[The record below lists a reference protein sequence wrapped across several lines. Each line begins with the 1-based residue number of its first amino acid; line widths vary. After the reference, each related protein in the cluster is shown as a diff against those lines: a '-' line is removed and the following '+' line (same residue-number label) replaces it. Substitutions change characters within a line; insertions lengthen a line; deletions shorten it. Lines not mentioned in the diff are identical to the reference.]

1 MYTALCDSGP
11 GCGPR
16 FETPPSLPRGWTAG
30 ANEPLGNGSAA
41 GASISRN
48 RRPTGATAR
57 SGSGAPRLFGSMASK
72 PEPDDMAHYFK
83 NLDDRLAAEAR
94 ERNAGR
100 LRMAVV
106 ILCTVQSACAACFLA
121 TMTAMPDGFES
132 GLLVMTVAV
141 TAASGVV
148 GICGAFYRV
157 GPALHWFVISQ
168 VWCLS
173 NIIAQCVRDRQSTR
187 RQRIF
192 CADEPD
198 AGSSCLMAVQDRQA
212 AALFGGMLVA
222 YISVFVADGLAQSIQ
237 QQFEYRD
244 NHLLVQ
250 FVWLMQKRTL
260 ISVSRFEETIHTQF
274 EELINL
280 GYLKLK
286 A

>member
-1 MYTALCDSGP
+1 
-11 GCGPR
+11 
-16 FETPPSLPRGWTAG
+16 
-30 ANEPLGNGSAA
+30 
-41 GASISRN
+41 
-48 RRPTGATAR
+48 
-57 SGSGAPRLFGSMASK
+57 MASK
-72 PEPDDMAHYFK
+72 PEPDDMADYYK
-83 NLDDRLAAEAR
+83 NLDDRLAAEGR
-94 ERNAGR
+94 ERSAGR
-100 LRMAVV
+100 LRMAVI

-121 TMTAMPDGFES
+121 TMTAMPEGFES
-132 GLLVMTVAV
+132 GLLVMTVAI

-148 GICGAFYRV
+148 GVCGAFYRV

-192 CADEPD
+192 CAEERG
-198 AGSSCLMAVQDRQA
+198 AGSSCLVAVQDQQA
-212 AALFGGMLVA
+212 AALFGAILVA
-222 YISVFVADGLAQSIQ
+222 YISVFVADGLAQSLQ
-237 QQFEYRD
+237 QQLEYRD

-260 ISVSRFEETIHTQF
+260 ISVSRFEESIHTQF

>member
-1 MYTALCDSGP
+1 LH
-11 GCGPR
+11 
-16 FETPPSLPRGWTAG
+16 TPSHLSRDWTA
-30 ANEPLGNGSAA
+30 ATSQPLGSGSAA
-41 GASISRN
+41 CASAAWS
-48 RRPTGATAR
+48 RRPAGATAR

-83 NLDDRLAAEAR
+83 NLDDRLAAEQR
-94 ERNAGR
+94 ERKAWR
-100 LRMAVV
+100 LRMAVM
-106 ILCTVQSACAACFLA
+106 IMCTIQSACAACFLA

-148 GICGAFYRV
+148 GVCGAFFRV

-173 NIIAQCVRDRQSTR
+173 NIISQCVRDRQSTR

-192 CADEPD
+192 CADAPD
-198 AGSSCLMAVQDRQA
+198 ANSSCLMAVHDQQTG
-212 AALFGGMLVA
+212 ALLCGMLVA
-222 YISVFVADGLAQSIQ
+222 YGSVFLADGLAQSIQ
-237 QQFEYRD
+237 QALDYRD

-260 ISVSRFEETIHTQF
+260 VSVSRFEETIHTQF

-280 GYLKLK
+280 GYLTLK
-286 A
+286 S